1 MRDGRW
7 KKDRRAVR
15 VAALILGVASLLA
28 GIGAAE
34 RARAASAVLEVTP
47 MVGWQWGGTLDYSA
61 GGDVHVNAALNYG
74 GALGVMLGPLEWG
87 EVSYT
92 YQSSELIG
100 RPTAGP
106 EFKVFDLGTHHIQLS
121 GARYAMPPDE
131 HRKANPYV
139 MGGLGMTI
147 FSPGKATVPVS
158 PNTQYLFAISVG
170 GGIRVALNEKL
181 DLRLQSRMLLP
192 MNFSEGSFYFGSGG
206 AAVGL
211 SGGTLL
217 PQGEATLAITIKGG
231 GSVHVS
237 N

>member
-1 MRDGRW
+1 MRDGRFGEG
-7 KKDRRAVR
+7 RRAVR
-15 VAALILGVASLLA
+15 VAALILGVASLA
-28 GIGAAE
+28 GLGAAE
-34 RARAASAVLEVTP
+34 RARAAAALLEVTP
-47 MVGWQWGGTLDYSA
+47 MVGWQWGGTLDYSQ

-74 GALGVMLGPLEWG
+74 GALGIMLRPGEWG

-121 GARYAMPPDE
+121 GARYVMPPDSM
-131 HRKANPYV
+131 RRANPYV

-147 FSPGKATVPVS
+147 FSPGKSTVPVS

-181 DLRLQSRMLLP
+181 DLRLQSRLLLP